1 MKKTISTL
9 LTMAMLLMLALTGC
23 GGGNSNAG
31 DSDGNGAQAS
41 GGDDKAYTASLSTPI
56 PETNI
61 VASEIKNFVDLVAE
75 RTEGRVQIT
84 PFYNNVLGNQKDMF
98 TALSNNEQELILDG
112 SITDYY
118 ATEYGF
124 LFAPFFIR
132 NADHLQAI
140 LDGDLFAQVKDSL
153 GESSIAVLGE
163 AIRGSRV
170 TYSTIEMASA
180 EDISK
185 LVIRM
190 PDLSSYITAW
200 STLGASTQIMGG
212 ADVYSA
218 LSTGVVNSC
227 EGPYSQGVSDKYAE
241 VTGYLYPTN
250 HVTEPYF
257 IYASQKW
264 LDSLPEDLAKIV
276 ADTAAEVMDNVTNT
290 CAADADQS
298 RQALLDAGMTYMDN
312 VDFSGLFEKVRP
324 IYEEKFASGEWA
336 SSYDEVMSYYK
347 Q

>member
-1 MKKTISTL
+1 MKKTISML
-9 LTMAMLLMLALTGC
+9 LTMAMMLTLALTGC
-23 GGGNSNAG
+23 GGGNSDAGSSGG
-31 DSDGNGAQAS
+31 DSAQAS
-41 GGDDKAYTASLSTPI
+41 GGGETYTASLSTPV

-61 VASEIKNFVDLVAE
+61 VAAEIKNFVDLVAE

-124 LFAPFFIR
+124 LFAPYFIR
-132 NADHLQAI
+132 NAEHLQAI
-140 LDGDLFAQVKDSL
+140 LDGDLFAQAKASL
-153 GESSIAVLGE
+153 GENNIAVLGE

-170 TYSTIEMASA
+170 TYSTIEMAGA

-264 LDSLPEDLAKIV
+264 LDSLPEDLSKIV
-276 ADTAAEVMDNVTNT
+276 ADTAAEVMDNVTDT
-290 CAADADQS
+290 CAADAGQS

-312 VDFSGLFEKVRP
+312 VDFSVLFEKVRP

>member
-1 MKKTISTL
+1 MKKMLSSL
-9 LTMAMLLMLALTGC
+9 LAAAMLLTLVLTGC
-23 GGGNSNAG
+23 GGGNSDAG
-31 DSDGNGAQAS
+31 AAGGADAQAS
-41 GGDDKAYTASLSTPI
+41 GDDGKTYTASLSTPI

-61 VASEIKNFVDLVAE
+61 VAGQIAEFVELVDE
-75 RTEGRVQIT
+75 RTNGRVKIT

-124 LFAPFFIR
+124 LFAPFLIR

-140 LDGDLFAQVKDSL
+140 LDGDLFAQTKAALS
-153 GESSIAVLGE
+153 ESNISVLGE

-170 TYSTIEMASA
+170 TYSSIEMANS

-227 EGPYSQGVSDKYAE
+227 EGPYNQGVSDKYAE

-276 ADTAAEVMDNVTNT
+276 SDTAAEVMDTVTVI
-290 CAADADQS
+290 CSEDADAS
-298 RQALLDAGMTYMDN
+298 RRALVDAGMTYMDS
-312 VDFSGLFEKVRP
+312 VDFSGLFEKIRP